1 MTRIDYLMQDREKVI
16 QFINQLIRQIFS
28 NFEWDCQGCPFRNEE
43 GILLGCNIS
52 ADEDSVKC
60 AMSEYEIEDF
70 LLEEMPSEE
79 VIKKMEKKRSHVRRE
94 EKVWNKV
101 EK

>member
-28 NFEWDCQGCPFRNEE
+28 NFDQDCQGCPFCNEE

-52 ADEDSVKC
+52 AEEDSVEC
-60 AMSEYEIEDF
+60 AMNKYDIEDF
-70 LLEEMPSEE
+70 LLEEMPSKNNLTLGKTC
-79 VIKKMEKKRSHVRRE
+79 KKNSKYKGVNNG
-94 EKVWNKV
+94 K
-101 EK
+101 